1 MPGGVADMT
10 QVLPG
15 AFGPHDLEEAA
26 SRLAPRPGI
35 ASDPA
40 QASSEEKE
48 GTNGTL

>member
-10 QVLPG
+10 QALPG

-26 SRLAPRPGI
+26 SRLAPRPDI